1 MDTEC
6 FSSPVT
12 SANFQKDAEETAET
26 LSSIQTKTGFYT
38 MAGILEFL
46 HLEWSRMQ
54 LERTQWDV
62 ERAELHARIAFLQGK
77 FRGLECLRNDLV
89 RRIKMLEYALI
100 RERSSKAQDGN
111 SKEIEENMI
120 SVHFS
125 RSDSGADHPKTNL
138 DSEWQNENVQLSK
151 YSVDLNSSEISL
163 TFGNASLRD
172 SSGVSLLVGD
182 GHSSETRVLQES
194 LKYDDFGSK
203 GLHNSLELAMEHCG
217 LEQNKQS
224 QDDTFDF
231 NVSNS
236 SSFDCLSLTEEG
248 GSTIESQC
256 ITDPETAEAL
266 LEFEQ
271 LVAQT
276 SYLDKS
282 PSIDHTNLIKHN
294 ESALHKDWDNLNEQ
308 ELLQRFKE
316 QYRANRSHAISSNL
330 SPPDFPFISNVK
342 LKESLNIDDKKLK
355 ITSLSSDLHMKQSN
369 RINSN
374 NNNNNN
380 DQLTN
385 FDAVEDELDNLLPN
399 FDILINQKHQHHQ
412 QQNTLPNEILHNSN
426 NPNQLNSTSEST
438 LRLEDLA
445 NLSTTMS
452 SSEFDSKQAH
462 AVAVAMDNLDGMSEC
477 LINRSSNEKI
487 NQSTPTSL
495 TQKPTTWTAKYT
507 LRSHFDAIRDICFH
521 PSESVLVTCSEDH
534 TLKLW
539 NLNKTIQTKKSSMF
553 DVEPIYTFRGHNS
566 PVLSVT
572 MVPSLFKMDNS
583 GHSGLMISPIYI
595 YSGDLSGCIRSWCVS
610 SLQLDPYDTFD
621 TSMIGPTFEG
631 HTDAVWSL
639 CSRYDGLLLSTSADG
654 TSRLWHL
661 RPNSFVNSDVYYI
674 SNMINKCE
682 NISQQQDAVPTS
694 ATFLCTNLA
703 HFAAGFNSGHVCLFN
718 LETHQIVRNFQSIN
732 KTDVNDTSQNGNA
745 YSVNSVISHPH
756 FSLIISAH
764 DDRQIRFWD
773 SLSGKCVHSLTAHL
787 DSVTTLSL
795 DSKGTSL
802 LSASHDCSIRIWD
815 INTKLCI
822 QEITGHRKKFGEAIN
837 AVAFH
842 PTQHFMASAGSDAL
856 AKVYV

>member
-6 FSSPVT
+6 FSGPIT
-12 SANFQKDAEETAET
+12 SVNFQKHAEGTTETFP
-26 LSSIQTKTGFYT
+26 SIQTKTGFYT
-38 MAGILEFL
+38 MSGILDFL
-46 HLEWSRMQ
+46 QLEWSRMQ

-77 FRGLECLRNDLV
+77 FRGLECLRNDLI

-100 RERSSKAQDGN
+100 RERSNKTQDGQ
-111 SKEIEENMI
+111 SKESEENMI

-125 RSDSGADHPKTNL
+125 RSDSGADHLKTNV
-138 DSEWQNENVQLSK
+138 DNEWQNENIQLSK
-151 YSVDLNSSEISL
+151 YLNDSSSSNASH
-163 TFGNASLRD
+163 TFGNPALCD
-172 SSGVSLLVGD
+172 ASGVSLLVGD
-182 GHSSETRVLQES
+182 GLSSETNVLQGS
-194 LKYDDFGSK
+194 LKYDDSELK
-203 GLHNSLELAMEHCG
+203 GLQNSLELPIEHCG

-224 QDDTFDF
+224 QDGPFDF
-231 NVSNS
+231 SLSNS
-236 SSFDCLSLTEEG
+236 SSFDYLSLTEEG
-248 GSTIESQC
+248 DLTSTIESQC

-271 LVAQT
+271 LVAQ
-276 SYLDKS
+276 SPCLDKT
-282 PSIDHTNLIKHN
+282 PSIEHVKNK
-294 ESALHKDWDNLNEQ
+294 ESLHKDWDNLNEH

-316 QYRANRSHAISSNL
+316 QYRADRSHE
-330 SPPDFPFISNVK
+330 D
-342 LKESLNIDDKKLK
+342 LNIDDKLK
-355 ITSLSSDLHMKQSN
+355 ITSLPNDLNVQQSGYSSND
-369 RINSN
+369 NS
-374 NNNNNN
+374 
-380 DQLTN
+380 DQPIN
-385 FDAVEDELDNLLPN
+385 FDAVEDELDNILPN
-399 FDILINQKHQHHQ
+399 FDMLINQKHQHRHQ
-412 QQNTLPNEILHNSN
+412 QRNVPKNEILHNSSITTTN
-426 NPNQLNSTSEST
+426 TTATTTTTTNILSNQLNSTNEST
-438 LRLEDLA
+438 LRLEDLE
-445 NLSTTMS
+445 NLSTMS
-452 SSEFDSKQAH
+452 KSEFNSKQAH
-462 AVAVAMDNLDGMSEC
+462 AVALAMDNLDGMSEC
-477 LINRSSNEKI
+477 LINRSLNEKI
-487 NQSTPTSL
+487 NQSTPT
-495 TQKPTTWTAKYT
+495 QNPTTWTAKYT

-572 MVPSLFKMDNS
+572 MVPSLLKVDNS
-583 GHSGLMISPIYI
+583 CQSGLIISPIYI
-595 YSGDLSGCIRSWCVS
+595 YSGDLSGRIRSWCVS
-610 SLQLDPYDTFD
+610 NLQLDPYDTFD
-621 TSMIGPTFEG
+621 TTMMGPIFEG

-639 CSRYDGLLLSTSADG
+639 CSRYDGLLLSTSSDG

-661 RPNSFVNSDVYYI
+661 RQNSFVSSDVYYI
-674 SNMINKCE
+674 SNMLNKCE
-682 NISQQQDAVPTS
+682 NISQQYSVPTS

-703 HFAAGFNSGHVCLFN
+703 QFAAGFNSGHVCLFN
-718 LETHQIVRNFQSIN
+718 LETHQIVRNFHIN
-732 KTDVNDTSQNGNA
+732 KTDISDTSQDANV

-756 FSLIISAH
+756 LSLIISAH

-795 DSKGTSL
+795 NSKGTLL

>member
-6 FSSPVT
+6 FSGPIT
-12 SANFQKDAEETAET
+12 SVSFQKDAEGTTETFP
-26 LSSIQTKTGFYT
+26 SIQTKTGFYT
-38 MAGILEFL
+38 MSGILDFL
-46 HLEWSRMQ
+46 QLEWSRMQ

-77 FRGLECLRNDLV
+77 FRGLECLRNDLI

-100 RERSSKAQDGN
+100 RERSNKTQDGQ
-111 SKEIEENMI
+111 SKESEENMI

-125 RSDSGADHPKTNL
+125 RSDSGTDHSKTNV
-138 DSEWQNENVQLSK
+138 DNEWQSENIQLSK
-151 YSVDLNSSEISL
+151 YLIDSSSSNASH
-163 TFGNASLRD
+163 TFGNPALCD
-172 SSGVSLLVGD
+172 ASGVSLLVGD
-182 GHSSETRVLQES
+182 GLSSETNVLHGS
-194 LKYDDFGSK
+194 LKYDDSELN
-203 GLHNSLELAMEHCG
+203 GLQNSLELPIEHCG

-224 QDDTFDF
+224 QDGPFDF
-231 NVSNS
+231 NLSNS
-236 SSFDCLSLTEEG
+236 SSFDYLSLTEEG
-248 GSTIESQC
+248 DLTSTIESQC

-271 LVAQT
+271 LVAQ
-276 SYLDKS
+276 SPCLDKT
-282 PSIDHTNLIKHN
+282 PSIEHVKHN
-294 ESALHKDWDNLNEQ
+294 ESLHKDWDNLNEH

-316 QYRANRSHAISSNL
+316 QYRADRSH
-330 SPPDFPFISNVK
+330 D
-342 LKESLNIDDKKLK
+342 LNIDDKKLK
-355 ITSLSSDLHMKQSN
+355 ITSLPNDLNVQQSSYS
-369 RINSN
+369 SN
-374 NNNNNN
+374 NNS
-380 DQLTN
+380 DQPIN
-385 FDAVEDELDNLLPN
+385 FDAVEDELDNILPN
-399 FDILINQKHQHHQ
+399 FDMLINQKHQHRHQ
-412 QQNTLPNEILHNSN
+412 QRNVPKNEILHNSN
-426 NPNQLNSTSEST
+426 ITTTNTTATTTTTTNILSNQLNSTNEST

-445 NLSTTMS
+445 NLSTMS
-452 SSEFDSKQAH
+452 KSEFNSKQAH
-462 AVAVAMDNLDGMSEC
+462 AVALAMDNLDGMSEC
-477 LINRSSNEKI
+477 LINRSLNEKT
-487 NQSTPTSL
+487 NQSTP
-495 TQKPTTWTAKYT
+495 TQKPTTWIAKYT

-539 NLNKTIQTKKSSMF
+539 NLNKTIQTKKSSVF

-566 PVLSVT
+566 PVLSVA
-572 MVPSLFKMDNS
+572 MVPSLLKVDNLCQS
-583 GHSGLMISPIYI
+583 GVMISPIYI
-595 YSGDLSGCIRSWCVS
+595 YSADLSGCIRSWCVS

-621 TSMIGPTFEG
+621 TTMMGPTFEG
-631 HTDAVWSL
+631 HTNAVWSL
-639 CSRYDGLLLSTSADG
+639 CSRYDGLLLSTSSDG

-661 RPNSFVNSDVYYI
+661 RPNSFVSSDVYYI
-674 SNMINKCE
+674 SNMLNKCE
-682 NISQQQDAVPTS
+682 NISQQDSVPTS

-703 HFAAGFNSGHVCLFN
+703 QFAAGFNSGHVCLFN
-718 LETHQIVRNFQSIN
+718 LETHQIVRHFQIN
-732 KTDVNDTSQNGNA
+732 KTDVSDTSQNANV

-756 FSLIISAH
+756 LSLIISAH

-795 DSKGTSL
+795 NSKGTLL

>member
-6 FSSPVT
+6 FSGPIT
-12 SANFQKDAEETAET
+12 SVNFQKHAEETTET
-26 LSSIQTKTGFYT
+26 FPSIQTKTGFYT
-38 MAGILEFL
+38 MSGILDFL
-46 HLEWSRMQ
+46 QLEWSRMQ

-77 FRGLECLRNDLV
+77 FRGLECLRNDLI

-100 RERSSKAQDGN
+100 RERSNKTQDGQ
-111 SKEIEENMI
+111 SKENEENMI

-125 RSDSGADHPKTNL
+125 RSDSGTDHLKTNV
-138 DSEWQNENVQLSK
+138 DNEWQNENIQLSK
-151 YSVDLNSSEISL
+151 YLIDSSSSNASH
-163 TFGNASLRD
+163 TFGNPALCD
-172 SSGVSLLVGD
+172 ASGVSLLVGD
-182 GHSSETRVLQES
+182 GLSSETNVLQGS
-194 LKYDDFGSK
+194 LKYGDSELK
-203 GLHNSLELAMEHCG
+203 GLQNSLELPIEHCG

-224 QDDTFDF
+224 QDGPFDF
-231 NVSNS
+231 SLSNS
-236 SSFDCLSLTEEG
+236 SSFDYLSLTEEG
-248 GSTIESQC
+248 DLTSTIESQC

-271 LVAQT
+271 LVAQ
-276 SYLDKS
+276 SPCLDKT
-282 PSIDHTNLIKHN
+282 PSIEHVKNK
-294 ESALHKDWDNLNEQ
+294 ESLHKDWDNLNEH

-316 QYRANRSHAISSNL
+316 QYRADRSHE
-330 SPPDFPFISNVK
+330 D
-342 LKESLNIDDKKLK
+342 LNIDDKLE
-355 ITSLSSDLHMKQSN
+355 ITSLPNDLKAQHSSYSSN
-369 RINSN
+369 DNS
-374 NNNNNN
+374 
-380 DQLTN
+380 DQPIN
-385 FDAVEDELDNLLPN
+385 FDAVEDELDNILPN
-399 FDILINQKHQHHQ
+399 FDMLINQKHQHRHQ
-412 QQNTLPNEILHNSN
+412 QRNVPKNEILHNSSITTTN
-426 NPNQLNSTSEST
+426 TTATTTTTTNILSNQLNSTNEST

-445 NLSTTMS
+445 NLSTMS
-452 SSEFDSKQAH
+452 KSEFNSKQAH
-462 AVAVAMDNLDGMSEC
+462 AVALAMDNLDGMSEC
-477 LINRSSNEKI
+477 LINRSLNEKI
-487 NQSTPTSL
+487 NRSTPT
-495 TQKPTTWTAKYT
+495 QNPTTWTAKYT

-566 PVLSVT
+566 PVLSVA
-572 MVPSLFKMDNS
+572 MVPSLLKVDNS
-583 GHSGLMISPIYI
+583 CQSGLMISPIYI
-595 YSGDLSGCIRSWCVS
+595 YSGDLSGRIRSWCVS
-610 SLQLDPYDTFD
+610 NLQLDPYDTFD
-621 TSMIGPTFEG
+621 TTMMGPIFEG

-639 CSRYDGLLLSTSADG
+639 CSRYDGLLLSASSDG

-661 RPNSFVNSDVYYI
+661 RQNSFVSSDVYYI
-674 SNMINKCE
+674 SNMLNKCE
-682 NISQQQDAVPTS
+682 NISQQYSVPTS

-703 HFAAGFNSGHVCLFN
+703 QFAAGFNSGHVCLFN
-718 LETHQIVRNFQSIN
+718 LETHQIVRNFHIN
-732 KTDVNDTSQNGNA
+732 KTDVSDTSQDANV

-756 FSLIISAH
+756 LSLIISAH

-795 DSKGTSL
+795 NSKGTLL

>member
-6 FSSPVT
+6 FSGPIT
-12 SANFQKDAEETAET
+12 SVNFQKHAEGTTETFP
-26 LSSIQTKTGFYT
+26 SIQTKTGLYT
-38 MAGILEFL
+38 MSGILDFL
-46 HLEWSRMQ
+46 QLEWSRMQ

-77 FRGLECLRNDLV
+77 FRGLECLRNDLI

-100 RERSSKAQDGN
+100 RERSNKTQDGQ
-111 SKEIEENMI
+111 SKESEENMI

-125 RSDSGADHPKTNL
+125 RSDSGTDHLKTNV
-138 DSEWQNENVQLSK
+138 DNEWQNENIQLSK
-151 YSVDLNSSEISL
+151 YLIDSSSSNASH
-163 TFGNASLRD
+163 TFGNPALCD
-172 SSGVSLLVGD
+172 ASGVSLLVGD
-182 GHSSETRVLQES
+182 GLSSETNVLQGS
-194 LKYDDFGSK
+194 LKYDDSELK
-203 GLHNSLELAMEHCG
+203 GLQNSLELPIEHCG

-224 QDDTFDF
+224 QDGPFDF
-231 NVSNS
+231 SLSNS
-236 SSFDCLSLTEEG
+236 SSFDYLSLTEEG
-248 GSTIESQC
+248 DLTSTIESQC

-271 LVAQT
+271 LVAQ
-276 SYLDKS
+276 SPCLDKT
-282 PSIDHTNLIKHN
+282 PSIEHVKN
-294 ESALHKDWDNLNEQ
+294 KDWDNLNEH

-316 QYRANRSHAISSNL
+316 QYRADRSHE
-330 SPPDFPFISNVK
+330 D
-342 LKESLNIDDKKLK
+342 LNIDDKLK
-355 ITSLSSDLHMKQSN
+355 ITSLPNDLNVQQSSYSSN
-369 RINSN
+369 DNS
-374 NNNNNN
+374 
-380 DQLTN
+380 DQPIN
-385 FDAVEDELDNLLPN
+385 FDAVEDELDNILPN
-399 FDILINQKHQHHQ
+399 FDMLINQKHQHRHQ
-412 QQNTLPNEILHNSN
+412 QRNVPKNEILHNSSITTTN
-426 NPNQLNSTSEST
+426 TTATTTTTTNILSNQLNSTNEST

-445 NLSTTMS
+445 NLSTMS
-452 SSEFDSKQAH
+452 KSEFNSKQAH
-462 AVAVAMDNLDGMSEC
+462 AVALAMDNLDGMSEC
-477 LINRSSNEKI
+477 LINRSLNEKI
-487 NQSTPTSL
+487 NQSTPT
-495 TQKPTTWTAKYT
+495 QNPTTWTAKYT

-566 PVLSVT
+566 PVLSVA
-572 MVPSLFKMDNS
+572 MVPSLLKVDNS
-583 GHSGLMISPIYI
+583 CQSGLMISPIYI
-595 YSGDLSGCIRSWCVS
+595 YSGDLSGRIRSWCVS
-610 SLQLDPYDTFD
+610 NLQLDPYDTFD
-621 TSMIGPTFEG
+621 TTMMGPIFEG

-639 CSRYDGLLLSTSADG
+639 CSRYDGLLLSTSSDG

-661 RPNSFVNSDVYYI
+661 RQNSFVSSDVYYI
-674 SNMINKCE
+674 SNMLNKCE
-682 NISQQQDAVPTS
+682 NISQQYSVPTS

-703 HFAAGFNSGHVCLFN
+703 QFAAGFNSGHVCLFN
-718 LETHQIVRNFQSIN
+718 LETRQIVRNFHIN
-732 KTDVNDTSQNGNA
+732 KTDVSDTSQDANVH
-745 YSVNSVISHPH
+745 SVNSVISHPH
-756 FSLIISAH
+756 LSLIISAH

-795 DSKGTSL
+795 NSKGTLL

>member
-6 FSSPVT
+6 FSGPIT
-12 SANFQKDAEETAET
+12 SVNFQKHAEGTTETFP
-26 LSSIQTKTGFYT
+26 SIQTKTGFYT
-38 MAGILEFL
+38 MSGILDFL
-46 HLEWSRMQ
+46 QLEWSRMQ

-77 FRGLECLRNDLV
+77 FRGLECLRNDLI

-100 RERSSKAQDGN
+100 RERSNKTQDGQ
-111 SKEIEENMI
+111 SKESEENMI

-125 RSDSGADHPKTNL
+125 RSDSGADHLKTNV
-138 DSEWQNENVQLSK
+138 DNEWQNENIQLSK
-151 YSVDLNSSEISL
+151 YLNDSSSSNASH
-163 TFGNASLRD
+163 TFGNPALCD
-172 SSGVSLLVGD
+172 ASGVSLLVGD
-182 GHSSETRVLQES
+182 GLSSETNVLQGS
-194 LKYDDFGSK
+194 LKYVGVTSLLNVQIVYYFVAHIDDSELK
-203 GLHNSLELAMEHCG
+203 GLQNSLELPIEHCG

-224 QDDTFDF
+224 QDGPFDF
-231 NVSNS
+231 SLSNS
-236 SSFDCLSLTEEG
+236 SSFDYLSLTEEG
-248 GSTIESQC
+248 DLTSTIESQC

-271 LVAQT
+271 LVAQ
-276 SYLDKS
+276 SPCLDKT
-282 PSIDHTNLIKHN
+282 PSIEHVKNK
-294 ESALHKDWDNLNEQ
+294 ESLHKDWDNLNEH

-316 QYRANRSHAISSNL
+316 QYRADRSHVKSSHL
-330 SPPDFPFISNVK
+330 SLHFPLISNVK
-342 LKESLNIDDKKLK
+342 LKEDLNIDDKLK
-355 ITSLSSDLHMKQSN
+355 ITSLPNDLNVQQSGYSSND
-369 RINSN
+369 NS
-374 NNNNNN
+374 
-380 DQLTN
+380 DQPIN
-385 FDAVEDELDNLLPN
+385 FDAVEDELDNILPN
-399 FDILINQKHQHHQ
+399 FDIL
-412 QQNTLPNEILHNSN
+412 
-426 NPNQLNSTSEST
+426 
-438 LRLEDLA
+438 EDLE
-445 NLSTTMS
+445 NLSTMS
-452 SSEFDSKQAH
+452 KSEFNSKQAH
-462 AVAVAMDNLDGMSEC
+462 AVALAMDNLDGMSEC
-477 LINRSSNEKI
+477 LINRSLNEKI
-487 NQSTPTSL
+487 NQSTPT
-495 TQKPTTWTAKYT
+495 QNPTTWTAKYT

-572 MVPSLFKMDNS
+572 MVPSLLKVDNS
-583 GHSGLMISPIYI
+583 CQSGLIISPIYI
-595 YSGDLSGCIRSWCVS
+595 YSGDLSGRIRSWCVS
-610 SLQLDPYDTFD
+610 NLQLDPYDTFD
-621 TSMIGPTFEG
+621 TTMMGPIFEG

-639 CSRYDGLLLSTSADG
+639 CSRYDGLLLSTSSDG

-661 RPNSFVNSDVYYI
+661 RQNSFVSSDVYYI
-674 SNMINKCE
+674 SNMLNKCE
-682 NISQQQDAVPTS
+682 NISQQYSVPTS

-703 HFAAGFNSGHVCLFN
+703 QFAAGFNSGHVCLFN
-718 LETHQIVRNFQSIN
+718 LETHQIVRNFHIN
-732 KTDVNDTSQNGNA
+732 KTDISDTSQDANV

-756 FSLIISAH
+756 LSLIISAH

-795 DSKGTSL
+795 NSKGTLL

>member
-6 FSSPVT
+6 FSGPIT
-12 SANFQKDAEETAET
+12 SVNFQKHAEGTTETFP
-26 LSSIQTKTGFYT
+26 SIQTKTGFYT
-38 MAGILEFL
+38 MSGILDFL
-46 HLEWSRMQ
+46 QLEWSRMQ
-54 LERTQWDV
+54 SERTQWDV

-77 FRGLECLRNDLV
+77 FRGLECLRNDLI

-100 RERSSKAQDGN
+100 RERSNKTQDGQ
-111 SKEIEENMI
+111 SRESEENMI

-125 RSDSGADHPKTNL
+125 RSDSGTDHLKTNV
-138 DSEWQNENVQLSK
+138 DNEWQNENIQLSK
-151 YSVDLNSSEISL
+151 YLINSSSSNASH
-163 TFGNASLRD
+163 TFGNPALCD
-172 SSGVSLLVGD
+172 ASGVSLLVGD
-182 GHSSETRVLQES
+182 GLSSETNVLQGS
-194 LKYDDFGSK
+194 LKYDDSELK
-203 GLHNSLELAMEHCG
+203 GLQNSLELPIEHCG

-224 QDDTFDF
+224 QDGPFDF
-231 NVSNS
+231 SLSNS
-236 SSFDCLSLTEEG
+236 SSFDYLSLTEEG
-248 GSTIESQC
+248 DLTSTIESQC

-271 LVAQT
+271 LVAQ
-276 SYLDKS
+276 SPCLDKT
-282 PSIDHTNLIKHN
+282 PSIEHVKNN
-294 ESALHKDWDNLNEQ
+294 ESLHKDWDNLNEH

-316 QYRANRSHAISSNL
+316 QYRADRSHE
-330 SPPDFPFISNVK
+330 D
-342 LKESLNIDDKKLK
+342 LNIDDKKLK
-355 ITSLSSDLHMKQSN
+355 ITSLTNDLNVQQSSYSSN
-369 RINSN
+369 DNS
-374 NNNNNN
+374 
-380 DQLTN
+380 DQPIN
-385 FDAVEDELDNLLPN
+385 FDAVEDELDNILPN
-399 FDILINQKHQHHQ
+399 FDMLINQKHQHRHQ
-412 QQNTLPNEILHNSN
+412 QRNVPKNEILHNSSITTTN
-426 NPNQLNSTSEST
+426 TTATTTTTTNILSNQLNSTNEST

-445 NLSTTMS
+445 NLSTMS
-452 SSEFDSKQAH
+452 KSEFNSKQAH
-462 AVAVAMDNLDGMSEC
+462 AVALAMDNLDGMSEC
-477 LINRSSNEKI
+477 LINRSVNEKI
-487 NQSTPTSL
+487 NQSTPI
-495 TQKPTTWTAKYT
+495 QNPTTWTAKYT

-566 PVLSVT
+566 PVLSVA
-572 MVPSLFKMDNS
+572 MVPSLLKVDNS
-583 GHSGLMISPIYI
+583 CQSGLMISPIYI
-595 YSGDLSGCIRSWCVS
+595 YSGDLSGRIRSWCVS
-610 SLQLDPYDTFD
+610 NLQLDPYDTFD
-621 TSMIGPTFEG
+621 TTMMGPIFEG

-639 CSRYDGLLLSTSADG
+639 CSRYDGLLLSTSSDG

-661 RPNSFVNSDVYYI
+661 RQNSFVSSDVYYI
-674 SNMINKCE
+674 SNMLNKCE
-682 NISQQQDAVPTS
+682 NISQQYSVPTS

-703 HFAAGFNSGHVCLFN
+703 QFAAGFNSGHVCLFN
-718 LETHQIVRNFQSIN
+718 LETHQIVRNFHIN
-732 KTDVNDTSQNGNA
+732 KTDVSDTSQDANV

-756 FSLIISAH
+756 LSLIISAH

-795 DSKGTSL
+795 NSKGTLL

>member
-6 FSSPVT
+6 FSGPIT
-12 SANFQKDAEETAET
+12 SINFQRDAEGTTETFP
-26 LSSIQTKTGFYT
+26 SIQTKTGFYT
-38 MAGILEFL
+38 MSGILDFL
-46 HLEWSRMQ
+46 QLEWSRMQ
-54 LERTQWDV
+54 LERTQWDI

-77 FRGLECLRNDLV
+77 FRGLECLRNDLI

-100 RERSSKAQDGN
+100 RERSNKTQDGQ
-111 SKEIEENMI
+111 SKESEENMI

-125 RSDSGADHPKTNL
+125 RSDSGTDHSKTNV
-138 DSEWQNENVQLSK
+138 DSEWQNENIQLSK
-151 YSVDLNSSEISL
+151 YLIDSSSSNASQ
-163 TFGNASLRD
+163 TFGNPALCD
-172 SSGVSLLVGD
+172 ASGVSLLVGD
-182 GHSSETRVLQES
+182 GLSSETNVLQRS
-194 LKYDDFGSK
+194 LKHDDSELK
-203 GLHNSLELAMEHCG
+203 GLQNSLELPIENCG

-224 QDDTFDF
+224 QDGPFDF
-231 NVSNS
+231 SLSNS
-236 SSFDCLSLTEEG
+236 SSFDYLSLTEEG
-248 GSTIESQC
+248 DLTSTIESQC

-271 LVAQT
+271 LVAQ
-276 SYLDKS
+276 SPCLDKT
-282 PSIDHTNLIKHN
+282 PSIEHVKHN
-294 ESALHKDWDNLNEQ
+294 ESLHKDWDNLNEH

-316 QYRANRSHAISSNL
+316 QYRADRSHEN
-330 SPPDFPFISNVK
+330 
-342 LKESLNIDDKKLK
+342 LNIDDKKLK
-355 ITSLSSDLHMKQSN
+355 ITSLPNDLNIQQSSFS
-369 RINSN
+369 SN
-374 NNNNNN
+374 NNSG
-380 DQLTN
+380 QSIN
-385 FDAVEDELDNLLPN
+385 FDEVEDELDNILPN
-399 FDILINQKHQHHQ
+399 FDMLINQKHQHRHQ
-412 QQNTLPNEILHNSN
+412 QRNVPKNEILHNPIITTTNTTATTTATTNILS
-426 NPNQLNSTSEST
+426 NQLNSTNEST

-445 NLSTTMS
+445 NLSTMS
-452 SSEFDSKQAH
+452 KSEFNSKQAH
-462 AVAVAMDNLDGMSEC
+462 AVALAMDNLDGMSEC
-477 LINRSSNEKI
+477 LINRPLNEKI
-487 NQSTPTSL
+487 NQSTPT
-495 TQKPTTWTAKYT
+495 QKPTTWIAKYT

-566 PVLSVT
+566 PVLSVA
-572 MVPSLFKMDNS
+572 MVPSLLKVDNS
-583 GHSGLMISPIYI
+583 CQSGIMISPIYI

-621 TSMIGPTFEG
+621 TTMMGPIFEG

-639 CSRYDGLLLSTSADG
+639 CSRYDGLLLSTSSDG

-661 RPNSFVNSDVYYI
+661 RPNSFVSSDVYYI
-674 SNMINKCE
+674 SNMLNKCE
-682 NISQQQDAVPTS
+682 DISQQDSVPTS

-703 HFAAGFNSGHVCLFN
+703 QFAAGFNSGHVCLFN
-718 LETHQIVRNFQSIN
+718 LETHQIVRNFQIN
-732 KTDVNDTSQNGNA
+732 KTDVSDTSQDANV

-756 FSLIISAH
+756 LSLIISAH

-795 DSKGTSL
+795 NSKGTLL

-815 INTKLCI
+815 INTKSCI

>member
-6 FSSPVT
+6 FSGPIT
-12 SANFQKDAEETAET
+12 SVNFQKHAEGTTETFP
-26 LSSIQTKTGFYT
+26 SIQTKTGLYT
-38 MAGILEFL
+38 MSGILDFL
-46 HLEWSRMQ
+46 QLEWSRMQ

-77 FRGLECLRNDLV
+77 FRGLECLRNDLI

-100 RERSSKAQDGN
+100 RERSNKTQDGQ
-111 SKEIEENMI
+111 SKESEENMI

-125 RSDSGADHPKTNL
+125 RSDSGTDHLKTNV
-138 DSEWQNENVQLSK
+138 DNEWQNENIQLSK
-151 YSVDLNSSEISL
+151 YLIDSSSSNASH
-163 TFGNASLRD
+163 TFGNPALCD
-172 SSGVSLLVGD
+172 ASGVSLLVGD
-182 GHSSETRVLQES
+182 GLSSETNVLQGS
-194 LKYDDFGSK
+194 LKYDDSELK
-203 GLHNSLELAMEHCG
+203 GLQNSLELPIEHCG

-224 QDDTFDF
+224 QDGPFDF
-231 NVSNS
+231 SLSNS
-236 SSFDCLSLTEEG
+236 SSFDYLSLTEEG
-248 GSTIESQC
+248 DLTSTIESQC

-271 LVAQT
+271 LVAQ
-276 SYLDKS
+276 SPCLDKT
-282 PSIDHTNLIKHN
+282 PSIEHVKN
-294 ESALHKDWDNLNEQ
+294 KDWDNLNEH

-316 QYRANRSHAISSNL
+316 QYRADRSHVKSSHL
-330 SPPDFPFISNVK
+330 SLHFPLISNVK
-342 LKESLNIDDKKLK
+342 LKEDLNIDDKLK
-355 ITSLSSDLHMKQSN
+355 ITSLPNDLNVQQSSYSSN
-369 RINSN
+369 DNS
-374 NNNNNN
+374 
-380 DQLTN
+380 DQPIN
-385 FDAVEDELDNLLPN
+385 FDAVEDELDNILPN
-399 FDILINQKHQHHQ
+399 FDMLINQKHQHRHQ
-412 QQNTLPNEILHNSN
+412 QRNVPKNEILHNSSITTTN
-426 NPNQLNSTSEST
+426 TTATTTTTTNILSNQLNSTNEST

-445 NLSTTMS
+445 NLSTMS
-452 SSEFDSKQAH
+452 KSEFNSKQAH
-462 AVAVAMDNLDGMSEC
+462 AVALAMDNLDGMSEC
-477 LINRSSNEKI
+477 LINRSLNEKI
-487 NQSTPTSL
+487 NQSTPT
-495 TQKPTTWTAKYT
+495 QNPTTWTAKYT

-566 PVLSVT
+566 PVLSVA
-572 MVPSLFKMDNS
+572 MVPSLLKVDNS
-583 GHSGLMISPIYI
+583 CQSGLMISPIYI
-595 YSGDLSGCIRSWCVS
+595 YSGDLSGRIRSWCVS
-610 SLQLDPYDTFD
+610 NLQLDPYDTFD
-621 TSMIGPTFEG
+621 TTMMGPIFEG

-639 CSRYDGLLLSTSADG
+639 CSRYDGLLLSTSSDG

-661 RPNSFVNSDVYYI
+661 RQNSFVSSDVYYI
-674 SNMINKCE
+674 SNMLNKCE
-682 NISQQQDAVPTS
+682 NISQQYSVPTS

-703 HFAAGFNSGHVCLFN
+703 QFAAGFNSGHVCLFN
-718 LETHQIVRNFQSIN
+718 LETRQIVRNFHIN
-732 KTDVNDTSQNGNA
+732 KTDVSDTSQDANVH
-745 YSVNSVISHPH
+745 SVNSVISHPH
-756 FSLIISAH
+756 LSLIISAH

-795 DSKGTSL
+795 NSKGTLL

>member
-6 FSSPVT
+6 FSGPIT
-12 SANFQKDAEETAET
+12 SVNFQKHAEGTTET
-26 LSSIQTKTGFYT
+26 LPSIQTKTGFYT
-38 MAGILEFL
+38 MSGILDFL
-46 HLEWSRMQ
+46 QLEWSRMQ

-77 FRGLECLRNDLV
+77 FRGLECLRNDLI

-100 RERSSKAQDGN
+100 RERSNKTQDGQ
-111 SKEIEENMI
+111 SKESEENMI

-125 RSDSGADHPKTNL
+125 TSDSGTDHLKTNV
-138 DSEWQNENVQLSK
+138 DNEWQNENIQLSK
-151 YSVDLNSSEISL
+151 YLIDSSSSNASH
-163 TFGNASLRD
+163 TFGNPALCD
-172 SSGVSLLVGD
+172 ASGVSLLVGD
-182 GHSSETRVLQES
+182 GLSSETNVLQGS
-194 LKYDDFGSK
+194 LKYDDSELK
-203 GLHNSLELAMEHCG
+203 GLQNSLELPIEHCG

-224 QDDTFDF
+224 QDGPFDF
-231 NVSNS
+231 SLSNS
-236 SSFDCLSLTEEG
+236 SSFDYLSLTEEG
-248 GSTIESQC
+248 DLTSTIESQC

-271 LVAQT
+271 LVAQ
-276 SYLDKS
+276 SPCLDKT
-282 PSIDHTNLIKHN
+282 PSIEHVKN
-294 ESALHKDWDNLNEQ
+294 KDWDNLNEH

-316 QYRANRSHAISSNL
+316 QYRADRSHE
-330 SPPDFPFISNVK
+330 D
-342 LKESLNIDDKKLK
+342 LNIDDKLK
-355 ITSLSSDLHMKQSN
+355 ITSLPNDLNVQQSSYSSN
-369 RINSN
+369 DNS
-374 NNNNNN
+374 
-380 DQLTN
+380 DQPIN
-385 FDAVEDELDNLLPN
+385 FDAVEDELDNILPN
-399 FDILINQKHQHHQ
+399 FDMLINQKHQHRHQ
-412 QQNTLPNEILHNSN
+412 QRNVPKNEILHNSSITTIN
-426 NPNQLNSTSEST
+426 TTATTTTTTNILSNQLNSTNEST

-445 NLSTTMS
+445 NLSTMS
-452 SSEFDSKQAH
+452 KSEFNSKQAH
-462 AVAVAMDNLDGMSEC
+462 AVALAMDNLDGMSEC
-477 LINRSSNEKI
+477 LINRSLNEKI
-487 NQSTPTSL
+487 NQSTPT
-495 TQKPTTWTAKYT
+495 QNPTTWTAKYT

-566 PVLSVT
+566 PVLSVA
-572 MVPSLFKMDNS
+572 MVPSLLKVDNS
-583 GHSGLMISPIYI
+583 CQSGLMISPIYI
-595 YSGDLSGCIRSWCVS
+595 YSGDLSGRIRSWCVS
-610 SLQLDPYDTFD
+610 NLQLDPYDTFD
-621 TSMIGPTFEG
+621 TTMMGPIFEG

-639 CSRYDGLLLSTSADG
+639 CSRYDGLLLSASSDG

-661 RPNSFVNSDVYYI
+661 RQNSFVSSDVYYI
-674 SNMINKCE
+674 SNMLNKCE
-682 NISQQQDAVPTS
+682 NISQQYSVPTS

-703 HFAAGFNSGHVCLFN
+703 QFAAGFNSGHVCLFN
-718 LETHQIVRNFQSIN
+718 LETHQIVRNFHIN
-732 KTDVNDTSQNGNA
+732 KTDVSDTSQDANV

-756 FSLIISAH
+756 LSLIISAH

-795 DSKGTSL
+795 NSKGTLL

>member
-6 FSSPVT
+6 FSGPIT
-12 SANFQKDAEETAET
+12 SVNFQKHAEGTTETFP
-26 LSSIQTKTGFYT
+26 SIQTKTGLYT
-38 MAGILEFL
+38 MSGILDFL
-46 HLEWSRMQ
+46 QLEWSRMQ

-77 FRGLECLRNDLV
+77 FRGLECLRNDLI

-100 RERSSKAQDGN
+100 RERSNKTQDGQ
-111 SKEIEENMI
+111 SKESEENMI

-125 RSDSGADHPKTNL
+125 RSDSGTDHLKTNV
-138 DSEWQNENVQLSK
+138 DNEWQNENIQLSK
-151 YSVDLNSSEISL
+151 YLIDSSSSNASH
-163 TFGNASLRD
+163 TFGNPALCD
-172 SSGVSLLVGD
+172 ASGVSLLVGD
-182 GHSSETRVLQES
+182 GLSSEINVLQGS
-194 LKYDDFGSK
+194 LKYDDSELK
-203 GLHNSLELAMEHCG
+203 GLQNSLELPIEHCG

-224 QDDTFDF
+224 QDGPFDF
-231 NVSNS
+231 SLSNS
-236 SSFDCLSLTEEG
+236 SSFDYLSLTEEG
-248 GSTIESQC
+248 DLTSTIESQC

-271 LVAQT
+271 LVAQ
-276 SYLDKS
+276 SPCLDKT
-282 PSIDHTNLIKHN
+282 PSIEHVKN
-294 ESALHKDWDNLNEQ
+294 KDWDNLNEH

-316 QYRANRSHAISSNL
+316 QYRADRSHE
-330 SPPDFPFISNVK
+330 D
-342 LKESLNIDDKKLK
+342 LNIDDKLK
-355 ITSLSSDLHMKQSN
+355 ITSLSNDLNVQQSSYSSNDNSDQP
-369 RINSN
+369 I
-374 NNNNNN
+374 
-380 DQLTN
+380 N
-385 FDAVEDELDNLLPN
+385 FDAVEDELDNILPN
-399 FDILINQKHQHHQ
+399 FDMLINQKHQHRHQ
-412 QQNTLPNEILHNSN
+412 QRNVPKNEILHNSSITTTN
-426 NPNQLNSTSEST
+426 TTATTTTTTNILSNQLNSTNEST

-445 NLSTTMS
+445 NLSTMS
-452 SSEFDSKQAH
+452 KSEFNSKQAH
-462 AVAVAMDNLDGMSEC
+462 AVALAMDNLDGMSEC
-477 LINRSSNEKI
+477 LINRSLNEKI
-487 NQSTPTSL
+487 NQSTPT
-495 TQKPTTWTAKYT
+495 QNPTTWTAKYT

-566 PVLSVT
+566 PVLSVA
-572 MVPSLFKMDNS
+572 MVPSLLKVDNS
-583 GHSGLMISPIYI
+583 CQSGLMISPIYI
-595 YSGDLSGCIRSWCVS
+595 YSGDLSGRIRSWCVS
-610 SLQLDPYDTFD
+610 NLQLDPYDTFD
-621 TSMIGPTFEG
+621 TTMMGPIFEG

-639 CSRYDGLLLSTSADG
+639 CSRYDGLLLSTSSDG

-661 RPNSFVNSDVYYI
+661 RQNSFVSSDVYYI
-674 SNMINKCE
+674 SNMLNKCE
-682 NISQQQDAVPTS
+682 NISQQYSVPTS

-703 HFAAGFNSGHVCLFN
+703 QFAAGFNSGHVCLFN
-718 LETHQIVRNFQSIN
+718 LETHQIVRNFHIN
-732 KTDVNDTSQNGNA
+732 KTDVSDTSQDANV

-756 FSLIISAH
+756 LSLIISAH

-795 DSKGTSL
+795 NSKGTLL

>member
-6 FSSPVT
+6 FSGPIT
-12 SANFQKDAEETAET
+12 SVNFQKHAEETTET
-26 LSSIQTKTGFYT
+26 FPSIQTKTGFYT
-38 MAGILEFL
+38 MSGILDFL
-46 HLEWSRMQ
+46 QLEWSRMQ

-77 FRGLECLRNDLV
+77 FRGLECLRNDLI

-100 RERSSKAQDGN
+100 RERSNKTQDGQ
-111 SKEIEENMI
+111 SKENEENMI

-125 RSDSGADHPKTNL
+125 RSDSGTDHLKTNV
-138 DSEWQNENVQLSK
+138 DNEWQNENIQLSK
-151 YSVDLNSSEISL
+151 YLIDSSSSNASH
-163 TFGNASLRD
+163 TFGNPALYD
-172 SSGVSLLVGD
+172 ASGVSLLVGD
-182 GHSSETRVLQES
+182 GLSSETNVLQGS
-194 LKYDDFGSK
+194 LKYGDSELK
-203 GLHNSLELAMEHCG
+203 GLQNSLELPIEHCG

-224 QDDTFDF
+224 QDGPFDF
-231 NVSNS
+231 SLSNS
-236 SSFDCLSLTEEG
+236 SSFDYLSLTEEG
-248 GSTIESQC
+248 DLTSTIESQC

-271 LVAQT
+271 LVAQ
-276 SYLDKS
+276 SPCLDKT
-282 PSIDHTNLIKHN
+282 PSIEHVKNK
-294 ESALHKDWDNLNEQ
+294 ESLHKDWDNLNEH

-316 QYRANRSHAISSNL
+316 QYRADRSHE
-330 SPPDFPFISNVK
+330 D
-342 LKESLNIDDKKLK
+342 LNIDDKLE
-355 ITSLSSDLHMKQSN
+355 ITSLPNDLKAQHSSYSSN
-369 RINSN
+369 DNS
-374 NNNNNN
+374 
-380 DQLTN
+380 DQPIN
-385 FDAVEDELDNLLPN
+385 FDAVEDELDNILPN
-399 FDILINQKHQHHQ
+399 FDMLINQKHQHRHQ
-412 QQNTLPNEILHNSN
+412 QRNVPKNEILHNSSITTTN
-426 NPNQLNSTSEST
+426 TTATTTTTTNILSNQLNSTNEST

-445 NLSTTMS
+445 NLSTMS
-452 SSEFDSKQAH
+452 KSEFNSKQAH
-462 AVAVAMDNLDGMSEC
+462 AVALAMDNLDGMSEC
-477 LINRSSNEKI
+477 LINRSLNEKI
-487 NQSTPTSL
+487 NRSTPT
-495 TQKPTTWTAKYT
+495 QNPTTWTAKYT

-566 PVLSVT
+566 PVLSVA
-572 MVPSLFKMDNS
+572 MVPSLLKVDNS
-583 GHSGLMISPIYI
+583 CQSGLMISPIYI
-595 YSGDLSGCIRSWCVS
+595 YSGDLSGRIRSWCVS
-610 SLQLDPYDTFD
+610 NLQLDPYDTFD
-621 TSMIGPTFEG
+621 TTMMGPIFEG

-639 CSRYDGLLLSTSADG
+639 CSRYDGLLLSASSDG

-661 RPNSFVNSDVYYI
+661 RQNSFVSSDVYYI
-674 SNMINKCE
+674 SNMLNKCE
-682 NISQQQDAVPTS
+682 NISQQYSVPTS

-703 HFAAGFNSGHVCLFN
+703 QFAAGFNSGHVCLFN
-718 LETHQIVRNFQSIN
+718 LETHQIVRNFHIN
-732 KTDVNDTSQNGNA
+732 KTDVSDTSQDANV

-756 FSLIISAH
+756 LSLIISAH

-795 DSKGTSL
+795 NSKGTLL